1 MVLPSQIVFLHGLE
15 SSARGK
21 KFQYLK
27 KLGVPVFAV
36 DMPCGRGLRGVA
48 SDLPLV
54 LSLGLFLFAVCI
66 LLSLV
71 RRVVFFFLL
80 LFLFQCPTLAEF
92 LCHGCDRR
100 VVVARCGVVSSSSAC
115 FGPEANA
122 PSLR

>member
-1 MVLPSQIVFLHGLE
+1 MKNLVPSRNKLLFLSCFLVSSFFTAISEFVSMVLPSQIVFLHGLE

-71 RRVVFFFLL
+71 RRVVFFF
-80 LFLFQCPTLAEF
+80 F
-92 LCHGCDRR
+92 
-100 VVVARCGVVSSSSAC
+100 VVVSFPMPHAS
-115 FGPEANA
+115 
-122 PSLR
+122 